1 VAAAYDG
8 VMYWHHGGL
17 FLVWLFGVVTFA
29 LLVGGA
35 VYVAA
40 GLARGRFAPPHPPG
54 PPDSGRPDDPLAILR
69 LRYARGEIGRDEF
82 LRANEDLG
90 GGPTGP
96 AG

>member
-1 VAAAYDG
+1 
-8 VMYWHHGGL
+8 MYWHHGGL
-17 FLVWLFGVVTFA
+17 FLVWLFGVVIFA

-40 GLARGRFAPPHPPG
+40 GLARGRVAAQHPAGSPG
-54 PPDSGRPDDPLAILR
+54 PEQPNDPLAILR

-82 LRANEDLG
+82 LRASEDLG
-90 GGPTGP
+90 GAPIGP